1 MKKLDQ
7 FILKSF
13 IGPFVAILLVVV
25 FILMMQFL
33 WLYIDEL
40 VGKGLS
46 FSIIMEFLGWGCITM
61 LPLSLPLATLL
72 SSMMTLGQ
80 LGENNEL
87 LAIKAAGISLQ
98 RMFIPLAC
106 ACLVISVGAFFVS
119 NDLIPI
125 AYNKIYQLRAD
136 IGKTKGEIKIPAKTF
151 YNGIDGYMLRVEERN
166 DETGIMHG
174 VMVYNHTKNKGNTS
188 LTIADSA
195 MMKISKDKSYLSFIM
210 YNGSNYEETNNKKYR
225 DTTLQFQKIDFNR
238 QELIIPLENYAF
250 QKSDTSRFGDQVKSM
265 NLKQLHES
273 EDSIGRINAT
283 GKANN
288 IASLSSS
295 RALRYNNQLDTTQK
309 VVRTTP
315 FVRDDLLKW
324 KDIDKEIQAVEQAK
338 EKAEEIQQALTGYS
352 RERHHNTH
360 ILRLIDIEVYKKFA
374 LAIACFIFF
383 FIGAPLGAIIRKGGL
398 GGSAIIS
405 VLFFVAYYVID
416 IAGSKLARDGAVD
429 PFFGVFFS
437 SYVLFPTGLFLTW
450 KAINDSTFFNMD
462 SIKSGFRKLKTRI
475 MDIFKKTRIV
485 YMGTPEFAVGPLDEL
500 IKNGYNIVGVV
511 TVADKAS
518 GRGLKVNE
526 SAVKKYAVEHNIP
539 VLQPL
544 SLKDPE
550 FLEALKAWKAD
561 LFVVVAFRM
570 LPKVVWSMPKLG
582 TFNLHAALLP
592 QYRGAAPINW
602 AVINGEKTTGVT
614 TFMIDD
620 GMDTGGIMYRYD
632 CHIEPD
638 ETVGD
643 VHDKL
648 MDLGSKLV
656 VNTVEA
662 IIENNVELRVQKS
675 FIQGSEIL
683 RPAPKLTREL
693 CHIDWNGKTS
703 DIYNLIRG
711 LSPYPAAFT
720 ELTKDDKALQMKI
733 YKTIKVKGDDYSA
746 MLETCGKEQAAPGTV
761 LSDGKTFLAIA
772 TADGAIS
779 VTELQLAGKKKMA
792 VKDFLIGFREP
803 QSYGTSQGTSSQV
816 TGKHA

>member
-7 FILKSF
+7 FIIKSF
-13 IGPFVAILLVVV
+13 VGPFIAILLVVV

-46 FSIIMEFLGWGCITM
+46 FKVILEFLAWGSATL

-72 SSMMTLGQ
+72 SSMMTLGT

-98 RMFIPLAC
+98 RVLVPLAIIC
-106 ACLVISVGAFFVS
+106 GVISVGAFFIS
-119 NDLIPI
+119 NDLIPV
-125 AYNKIYQLRAD
+125 AYNKIYTLRDD
-136 IGKTKGEIKIPAKTF
+136 IGKTKEEIKIPTGTF
-151 YNGIDGYMLRVEERN
+151 YNGIEGYILRVDDRN
-166 DETGIMHG
+166 DETDMMYG

-188 LTIADSA
+188 LTLADSA
-195 MMKISKDKSYLSFIM
+195 LMKMSKDKTYLTFTL
-210 YNGSNYEETNNKKYR
+210 YNGSNYEETNTKKYR
-225 DTTLQFQKIDFNR
+225 DTTLLIQKIDFGR
-238 QELIIPLENYAF
+238 QDLIIPIKNYAF
-250 QKSDTSRFGDQVKSM
+250 QKSDSSRFDDQVKSM
-265 NLKQLHES
+265 NLAQLQHGQ
-273 EDSIGRINAT
+273 DSIGALNEE
-283 GKANN
+283 GKKANIQSIN
-288 IASLSSS
+288 NS
-295 RALRYNNQLDTTQK
+295 RILRYNQQLDSAGRAG
-309 VVRTTP
+309 RTTP
-315 FVRDDLLKW
+315 FV
-324 KDIDKEIQAVEQAK
+324 
-338 EKAEEIQQALTGYS
+338 KAEEDGWKTLDAEIKALERARKNAEDLQANLASYS
-352 RERHHNTH
+352 RERYHNTY
-360 ILRLIDIEVYKKFA
+360 ILRLIDIEILKKFA
-374 LAIACFIFF
+374 LSIACLIFF
-383 FIGAPLGAIIRKGGL
+383 FIGAPLGALIRKGGL
-398 GGSAIIS
+398 GTPAIIS
-405 VLFFVAYYVID
+405 VLFFVFYWVID
-416 IAGSKLARDGAVD
+416 ITGTKLARDGAVGA
-429 PFFGVFFS
+429 FSGVFIS
-437 SYVLFPTGLFLTW
+437 SYILLPTGLYLTW
-450 KAINDSTFFNMD
+450 QAINDSSIFNLGNL
-462 SIKSGFRKLKTRI
+462 KNGFKKLKSKI
-475 MDIFKKTRIV
+475 MGSFKKTRIV
-485 YMGTPEFAVGPLDEL
+485 YMGTPEFAVAPLDEL
-500 IKNGYNIVGVV
+500 IKNGYEVVGVV

-539 VLQPL
+539 VLQPI

-570 LPKVVWSMPKLG
+570 LPKVVWEMPRLG

-614 TFMIDD
+614 TFMIDE

-632 CHIEPD
+632 CKIGPD
-638 ETVGD
+638 ETVGE

-648 MDLGSKLV
+648 MALGSELV

-662 IIENNVELRVQKS
+662 IIENNVEFRPQKS

-693 CHIDWNGKTS
+693 CHIDWRSSIKN
-703 DIYNLIRG
+703 IYNLIRG

-720 ELTKDDKALQMKI
+720 ELEKDGKITQLKIFKTTKVEGEEYAAILAQ
-733 YKTIKVKGDDYSA
+733 
-746 MLETCGKEQAAPGTV
+746 CGLAQAEPGTV

-779 VTELQLAGKKKMA
+779 ITELQLAGKKRMA

-803 QSYGTSQGTSSQV
+803 QSYTTTTGTSTQITGT
-816 TGKHA
+816 